1 MTNLLGVVH
10 FPQGGLALQ
19 TIHEDVDGVLGKLA
33 GMVGGGGQAS
43 QRVRNLLGGDL
54 ADFGD
59 GFSYK
64 QLGQ

>member
-1 MTNLLGVVH
+1 MAICFGE
-10 FPQGGLALQ
+10 FPSAELVALQ
-19 TIHEDVDGVLGKLA
+19 TIHEDVHGVLGKLA
-33 GMVGGGGQAS
+33 SVMGGGGQAS
-43 QRVRNLLGGDL
+43 QRVRNLLGSDL

>member
-1 MTNLLGVVH
+1 MAIGFGE
-10 FPQGGLALQ
+10 FPSAGLVALQ
-19 TIHEDVDGVLGKLA
+19 TIHEDVHGVLGKLA
-33 GMVGGGGQAS
+33 GVMGGGRQAS
-43 QRVRNLLGGDL
+43 QRVRNLLGSDL